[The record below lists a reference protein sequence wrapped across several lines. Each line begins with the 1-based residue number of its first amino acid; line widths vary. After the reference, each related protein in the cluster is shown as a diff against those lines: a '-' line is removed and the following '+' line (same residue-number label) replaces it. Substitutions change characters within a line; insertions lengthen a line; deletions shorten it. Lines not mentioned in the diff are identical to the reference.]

1 MDLSATLKIFDLETA
16 DLPMIGL
23 GALMVLLLINLLK
36 GSLFKPY
43 LSLLEAREAATGG
56 AEHAAE
62 ATLKEARAKNEEYG
76 AKLMAARVAAM
87 QKKLAQVSEARV
99 QGAKI
104 IESAEADGQEI
115 VRKVRWDL
123 AQQVDSLRASTFK
136 DADVM
141 AASIATKLQAGKE
154 SQVQ

>member
-1 MDLSATLKIFDLETA
+1 MDLSATLKIFDLVPG

-23 GALMVLLLINLLK
+23 GALMVLVLIGLLNN
-36 GSLFKPY
+36 SLFKPY
-43 LSLLEAREAATGG
+43 LSLLEAREAATAG

-87 QKKLAQVSEARV
+87 QKKLARVSDART
-99 QGAKI
+99 QAAKLV
-104 IESAEADGQEI
+104 ESAEADGQEI

-123 AQQVDSLRASTFK
+123 AQQVDSLRSSTFK
-136 DADVM
+136 DADAM
-141 AASIATKLQAGKE
+141 AVSIASKLQAGKE
-154 SQVQ
+154 SRIQ